1 MGGGWGSGG
10 GPGWGC
16 ALKADSPGCA
26 VQVGF
31 VVLLLAVLG
40 GAKLLGALL
49 FWSVGA
55 FAVLP

>member
-1 MGGGWGSGG
+1 M
-10 GPGWGC
+10 
-16 ALKADSPGCA
+16 KADSPGCA

-55 FAVLP
+55 FVVSP